1 VGGKK
6 TRKHYKVE
14 KLPDDLVEA
23 VNKKLVEGY
32 TYQDIADYL
41 ADMGHK
47 IGKSSVGRYGKDFM
61 SRLERLRVVKE
72 QAKSIIDSNPDAPA
86 TEMAEA
92 ANQLSMQLIMEF
104 LMKVDITDLEEAKVT
119 EIFKALA
126 KLESSGVNR
135 EKLKFTYNKGVEAA
149 ADKIKEALKSEV
161 TSDPD
166 LVAKLHSIIDQKA
179 KEVSQ

>member
-1 VGGKK
+1 MGGKK
-6 TRKHYKVE
+6 TRKHYKVS
-14 KLPDDLVEA
+14 KLPDNLVEA

-32 TYQDIADYL
+32 TYQDIAEYL
-41 ADMGHK
+41 TELGHK
-47 IGKSSVGRYGKDFM
+47 IGKSSVQRYGKDFM

-72 QAKSIIDSNPDAPA
+72 QAKSIVDSNPDAPA

-119 EIFKALA
+119 EIFKVLA
-126 KLESSGVNR
+126 KLESSGVSR
-135 EKLKFTYNKGVEAA
+135 EKLKFTFNKGVEAA
-149 ADKIKEALKSEV
+149 ANKIKEALRSEV

-166 LVAKLHSIIDQKA
+166 LVAKLYTMVDQKA